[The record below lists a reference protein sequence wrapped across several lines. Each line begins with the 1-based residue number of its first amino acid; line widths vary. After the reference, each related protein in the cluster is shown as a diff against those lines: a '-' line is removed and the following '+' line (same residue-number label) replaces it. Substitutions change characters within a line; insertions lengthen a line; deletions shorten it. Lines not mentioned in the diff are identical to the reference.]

1 MQKDIAALTLIVT
14 ILLANDGEI
23 IKKILGFVNIII
35 DFIKSLSVG

>member
-14 ILLANDGEI
+14 ILLANDGKI